1 MKMESLGEHF
11 TKLVSSKLK
20 LFVMI
25 VFYRFSF
32 KDVCVLLIDN

>member
-1 MKMESLGEHF
+1 MKIKSLGEHF

-20 LFVMI
+20 LFVTI

-32 KDVCVLLIDN
+32 KDVCVLLIDD

>member
-1 MKMESLGEHF
+1 MEMQSLGEHF
-11 TKLVSSKLK
+11 TKQVSSKLK
-20 LFVMI
+20 LFITI